1 MELKKVEKL
10 VDEIKEKIKKLK
22 EQYYAGKT
30 EVESELRKFQKE
42 LKTKVKEFFKDLSPW
57 DRVQLARH
65 PKRPHTK
72 DYIEMIFDNFQELH
86 GDRFCGDDPSI
97 VAGIGYF
104 YGKPVAVIGHEKGR
118 DTKERMK
125 RNFGMTNP
133 EGYKKANRIMK
144 LAEKFRFPVVTFVD
158 TPGAFPG
165 IEAEEHNQSKA
176 IADSIYTMAYLK
188 VPTVSVIIGE
198 GGSGGALALAVADRV
213 FMLQNS
219 VYSVISPEGC
229 AAILWKDQKAVEKAA
244 EALKLTAQDLLQLG
258 VIDGIIP
265 EPYGAAHIDP
275 LSTARVVKY
284 CLKKTLNELTKKDIS
299 TLLEERLKKYSSMG
313 VFEIAP
319 TIENY
324 D

>member
-1 MELKKVEKL
+1 MELKKLDKFVE
-10 VDEIKEKIKKLK
+10 EIKEKIKKLK

-30 EVESELRKFQKE
+30 EVEGELRKLQKE
-42 LKTKVKEFFKDLSPW
+42 LKTKVKEFFKGLTPW

-72 DYIEMIFDNFQELH
+72 DYIELIFDNFYELH
-86 GDRFCGDDPSI
+86 GDRFCGDDPAI
-97 VAGIGYF
+97 IAGIGYF

-125 RNFGMTNP
+125 RNFGMPNP

-144 LAEKFRFPVVTFVD
+144 LAERFGFPVITFVD

-176 IADSIYTMAYLK
+176 IADSIYTMLYLK

-213 FMLQNS
+213 YMLQNS

-244 EALKLTAQDLLQLG
+244 EALKLTAQDLLGLG
-258 VIDGIIP
+258 IIDGIIP

-275 LSTARVVKY
+275 LATARIVKY
-284 CLKKTLNELTKKDIS
+284 CLKKTLKELTEKDIS
-299 TLLEERLKKYSSMG
+299 TLLKERMEKYASIG
-313 VFEIAP
+313 VFEEMKP
-319 TIENY
+319 
-324 D
+324 